1 MHIRRGALGWGVF
14 LILAG
19 AIPLAVRG
27 GYLSEAQ
34 VSDLWT
40 LWPMILIGL
49 GIGLLLGRTR
59 FEFIGG
65 LIVAATFGLMVGGLL
80 SGGMG
85 GVSTGACGSPNGAT
99 AFPERAGAFS
109 ARAATIDVEADC
121 GSVTIATG
129 PGNDWRA
136 AGEDRDGRGP
146 QVDAGADSLNIRT
159 TDGGDLFGIF
169 SARSTWRITVPTG
182 PRIDLDVELN
192 AGSATVDLAGAAI
205 GSATIGLNAGSTTL
219 DLGSVRELRELQ
231 VEVNA
236 GSAGITLPNVSM
248 TGSVQANAGSVRLC
262 APAGAG
268 LKLQTG
274 DSVAASYGY
283 GDHGLIQDG
292 STWTTPGYDD
302 AAVRIDLR
310 TEGNAASFTLDP
322 EVGCDG

>member
-19 AIPLAVRG
+19 AIPLTVRG

-80 SGGMG
+80 SGGHGWRGGRAVRLARRG
-85 GVSTGACGSPNGAT
+85 GV
-99 AFPERAGAFS
+99 PERAGAFS

-146 QVDAGADSLNIRT
+146 QVDAGADQAQHPGRPTAATCSASSRRARP
-159 TDGGDLFGIF
+159 GGSRFRP
-169 SARSTWRITVPTG
+169 AR
-182 PRIDLDVELN
+182 
-192 AGSATVDLAGAAI
+192 
-205 GSATIGLNAGSTTL
+205 
-219 DLGSVRELRELQ
+219 
-231 VEVNA
+231 
-236 GSAGITLPNVSM
+236 
-248 TGSVQANAGSVRLC
+248 
-262 APAGAG
+262 
-268 LKLQTG
+268 
-274 DSVAASYGY
+274 
-283 GDHGLIQDG
+283 G
-292 STWTTPGYDD
+292 STWTW
-302 AAVRIDLR
+302 
-310 TEGNAASFTLDP
+310 N
-322 EVGCDG
+322 